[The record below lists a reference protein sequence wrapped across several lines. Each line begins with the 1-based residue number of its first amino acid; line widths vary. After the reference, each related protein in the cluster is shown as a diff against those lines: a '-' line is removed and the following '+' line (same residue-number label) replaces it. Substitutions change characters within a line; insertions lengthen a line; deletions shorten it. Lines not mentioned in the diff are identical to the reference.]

1 MEGRRPQMTYQ
12 GVRMEALMEEAEG
25 AEGRRPQTICQ
36 EVRTQEPTEEVE
48 EAES

>member
-1 MEGRRPQMTYQ
+1 MTCQ
-12 GVRMEALMEEAEG
+12 GARTEELMEAVEG

-36 EVRTQEPTEEVE
+36 EVRTQEPREEVE